1 MITNIAQL
9 VRNFEM
15 IIRQVW
21 LKSKLFHLRNNM
33 KKKQF
38 NFTKRLYDHGG
49 KRLQSIIFNS
59 FDIRPV
65 SIALHAPV
73 LAVMFIFWKKKQ
85 QMNRI

>member
-1 MITNIAQL
+1 
-9 VRNFEM
+9 
-15 IIRQVW
+15 
-21 LKSKLFHLRNNM
+21 M

-73 LAVMFIFWKKKQ
+73 LAVMFIFWKKKTADE
-85 QMNRI
+85 

>member
-33 KKKQF
+33 RQKQF

-73 LAVMFIFWKKKQ
+73 LAVMFIFWRKKTADE
-85 QMNRI
+85 